1 MVDLGSCR
9 SSGDRTRLFKP
20 LDPKPPIF
28 RTPRLPPSLA
38 SKDHHCSILRLFLAF
53 QTHSQYCTNW
63 MRNSGLP
70 DLSCD
75 GLLAQ
80 SRYFLHQE
88 QSGPAISQPL
98 TPDPDFPPDTLNI
111 FAIHSRLH
119 RCQRPEDIATSASK
133 GEEPVN
139 RDCSSR

>member
-1 MVDLGSCR
+1 LGAVVHPVIGHDFLNPWIR
-9 SSGDRTRLFKP
+9 SLRFSE
-20 LDPKPPIF
+20 PPG
-28 RTPRLPPSLA
+28 SLL
-38 SKDHHCSILRLFLAF
+38 SLSSQDHHCSILRLFLAF